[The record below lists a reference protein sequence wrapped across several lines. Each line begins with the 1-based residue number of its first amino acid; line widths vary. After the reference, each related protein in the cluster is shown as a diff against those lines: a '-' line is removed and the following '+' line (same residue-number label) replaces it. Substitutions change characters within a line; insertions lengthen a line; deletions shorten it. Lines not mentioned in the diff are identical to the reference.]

1 MWWAYTRGGLIFGGG
16 LIVGGLR
23 YCWTF
28 SFIKILS
35 ICPAA
40 GHIVC
45 DIVTSLNLRSDYM
58 TGSRL
63 SSKLLT
69 IQ

>member
-1 MWWAYTRGGLIFGGG
+1 MWWAYTRGGGAYIRGG

-58 TGSRL
+58 TGSWL
-63 SSKLLT
+63 SSKLLA
-69 IQ
+69 I